1 MLQKPQGNH
10 LGIKVPIYQ
19 VFRLISVMYPSTLE
33 SLFLIHNGDFAD
45 REINTMKQAPVLT
58 DAQVKK
64 LLKMTSATRHSARNR
79 LVIILSYYVG
89 LRACEIASLKV
100 GDVVDGEGNIK
111 DTVLLTKEM
120 TKGSVANSVYLSEFV
135 KKEIQ
140 KYLESNT
147 ERLVTLKSALIYSQR
162 TGGHFSS
169 QTLQILFKTLYANV
183 GINAS
188 SHSGRRK
195 FITDLSEKGVSVR
208 VIQELARHR
217 NLATTQRYIDVSVDK
232 LRNAVNLVGL

>member
-1 MLQKPQGNH
+1 
-10 LGIKVPIYQ
+10 
-19 VFRLISVMYPSTLE
+19 
-33 SLFLIHNGDFAD
+33 
-45 REINTMKQAPVLT
+45 MKQAPVLK
-58 DAQVKK
+58 DEQVKK
-64 LLKMTSATRHSARNR
+64 LLKMTAATRHAARNR

-100 GDVVDGEGNIK
+100 DDVVDGEGNIK

-120 TKGSVANSVYLSEFV
+120 TKGSIANSVYFSEFV

-169 QTLQILFKTLYANV
+169 QTLQILFKNLYANI

-188 SHSGRRK
+188 SHSGRRF
-195 FITDLSEKGVSVR
+195 FISDLSDKGVSVR

-217 NLATTQRYIDVSVDK
+217 DLATTQRYIDVSVDK
-232 LRNAVNLVGL
+232 LRNAVNLVSV

>member
-1 MLQKPQGNH
+1 
-10 LGIKVPIYQ
+10 
-19 VFRLISVMYPSTLE
+19 MYPSTLE
-33 SLFLIHNGDFAD
+33 SLFLIHNGYFAD

-58 DAQVKK
+58 DEQVKK

-100 GDVVDGEGNIK
+100 GDVVDGEGQVK

-120 TKGSVANSVYLSEFV
+120 TKGSKANSVYLSDFV
-135 KKEIQ
+135 QKEIR
-140 KYLESNT
+140 KYLESNA
-147 ERLVTLKSALIYSQR
+147 ERLVTLKSPLIYSQR
-162 TGGHFSS
+162 SGGHFSS
-169 QTLQILFKTLYANV
+169 QTLQILFKTLYSNV

-217 NLATTQRYIDVSVDK
+217 DLATTQRYIDVSVDK
-232 LRNAVNLVGL
+232 LRNAVNLVGI

>member
-1 MLQKPQGNH
+1 
-10 LGIKVPIYQ
+10 
-19 VFRLISVMYPSTLE
+19 MYPSTMD
-33 SLFLIHNGDFAD
+33 SLFLIHNSDFAD

-232 LRNAVNLVGL
+232 LRNAVNMVGL

>member
-1 MLQKPQGNH
+1 
-10 LGIKVPIYQ
+10 
-19 VFRLISVMYPSTLE
+19 MYPSTLE
-33 SLFLIHNGDFAD
+33 SLLLIHNSDFAD

-100 GDVVDGEGNIK
+100 GDVLDGEGNIK
-111 DTVLLTKEM
+111 DTVLLTKDM
-120 TKGSVANSVYLSEFV
+120 TKGSKANSVYLSDFV
-135 KKEIQ
+135 QKEIK
-140 KYLESNT
+140 KYLESNA
-147 ERLVTLKSALIYSQR
+147 ERLVTLKSPLIYSQR
-162 TGGHFSS
+162 TDGHFSS
-169 QTLQILFKTLYANV
+169 QTLQILFKTLYSNV

-217 NLATTQRYIDVSVDK
+217 DLATTQRYIDVSVDK

>member
-1 MLQKPQGNH
+1 
-10 LGIKVPIYQ
+10 
-19 VFRLISVMYPSTLE
+19 MYPSTLD
-33 SLFLIHNGDFAD
+33 SLFLIHNSDFAD

-79 LVIILSYYVG
+79 LVIIISYYVG

-100 GDVVDGEGNIK
+100 GDVLDGEGNIK
-111 DTVLLTKEM
+111 DTVLLTKDM
-120 TKGSVANSVYLSEFV
+120 TKGSKANSVYLSDFV
-135 KKEIQ
+135 QKEIK
-140 KYLESNT
+140 KYLESNA
-147 ERLVTLKSALIYSQR
+147 ERLATLKSPLIYSQR
-162 TGGHFSS
+162 TVGHFSS
-169 QTLQILFKTLYANV
+169 QTLQILFKTLYSNV

-217 NLATTQRYIDVSVDK
+217 DLATTQRYIDVSVDK